1 VAGVVRVAAAEEMP
15 AVGQLLFDFNTE
27 YDEPTPPAEVIAEV
41 IAGLDDAVALIVGDP
56 PHGIA
61 LLRFRKSIWTEGN
74 ECYLAELYVRPPH
87 RGNGDGRALMDAV
100 LDLAKK
106 RGADWI
112 ELNTDDDDHVAHRLY
127 ESKGFA
133 RTAHYYEREL

>member
-1 VAGVVRVAAAEEMP
+1 
-15 AVGQLLFDFNTE
+15 
-27 YDEPTPPAEVIAEV
+27 
-41 IAGLDDAVALIVGDP
+41 
-56 PHGIA
+56 
-61 LLRFRKSIWTEGN
+61 
-74 ECYLAELYVRPPH
+74 
-87 RGNGDGRALMDAV
+87 MDAV